1 MNNQLVEK
9 AQNSIK
15 TSLGRVAKK
24 QFKDDGAQQNKFVD
38 DVLKRLNGSSD
49 LTGVVK
55 ETDLVIEAIVENMGI
70 KHKLFES
77 IDKVTPLSPFPTLNI
92 VLVID

>member
-1 MNNQLVEK
+1 MVEQ

-15 TSLGRVAKK
+15 NSLNRVAKK
-24 QFKDDGAQQNKFVD
+24 QFKDDGDKQGQFMT

-49 LTGVVK
+49 LAGVVK
-55 ETDLVIEAIVENMGI
+55 GTDLVIEAIVENIGI

-77 IDKVTPLSPFPTLNI
+77 IDKVIFM
-92 VLVID
+92 

>member
-1 MNNQLVEK
+1 MEK

-15 TSLGRVAKK
+15 SSLGRVAKK
-24 QFKDDGAQQNKFVD
+24 QFKDDGEQQNKFVD
-38 DVLKRLNGSSD
+38 GVLKRLNGSSD

-55 ETDLVIEAIVENMGI
+55 ETDLVIEAIVENMPI

-77 IDKVTPLSPFPTLNI
+77 IDKVTTLSHTLCNFFCR
-92 VLVID
+92 LYNCK